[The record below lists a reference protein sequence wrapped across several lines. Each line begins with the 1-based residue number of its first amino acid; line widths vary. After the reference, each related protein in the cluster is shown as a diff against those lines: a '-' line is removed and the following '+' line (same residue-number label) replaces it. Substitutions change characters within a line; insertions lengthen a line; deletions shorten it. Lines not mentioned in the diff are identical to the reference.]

1 MSNETEPLVKAE
13 SRAFEHKYF
22 IRRPRDARAT
32 FHREE
37 ELRELQD
44 LHFDV
49 RSKDDHGV
57 AVSSR
62 AESNS
67 TGGDQKEN
75 VEALKGLAP

>member
-1 MSNETEPLVKAE
+1 MDPLIRAQ

-22 IRRPRDARAT
+22 IRRPRDTRAT
-32 FHREE
+32 FHHEE
-37 ELRELQD
+37 EPRELQR
-44 LHFDV
+44 LHLDEG
-49 RSKDDHGV
+49 SKDGRGI

-67 TGGDQKEN
+67 AEGDQKEN